1 MLHSNFA
8 ATNIRRNMTAQTQ
21 EQDFSEEMTAVAS
34 HGDKDAFA
42 RLFAHF
48 APRVKA
54 FLLKQGADQA
64 QAEELMQETMV
75 TVWQKAY
82 QFDRRKAKVSTWI
95 FTISRNRRIDRL
107 RKESRANVD
116 LTDPAL
122 VPDPLEDSETSFER
136 SENRERIERAL
147 TGLSADQTK
156 VIRLCFYSDM
166 SHSEIAE
173 KLDIPIGTV
182 KSRIRLAIAKIKAAL
197 EDS

>member
-1 MLHSNFA
+1 MLQSSFA
-8 ATNIRRNMTAQTQ
+8 AINSRRTMTAQDT
-21 EQDFSEEMTAVAS
+21 EQDFSAEMTAVAEHS
-34 HGDKDAFA
+34 DKQAFA
-42 RLFAHF
+42 RLFEHF

-122 VPDPLEDSETSFER
+122 VPDPLEDSETTVER
-136 SENRERIERAL
+136 GENRARIERAL
-147 TGLSADQTK
+147 QGLSAAQAE

-166 SHSEIAE
+166 SHSEIAA

-182 KSRIRLAIAKIKAAL
+182 KSRIRLAISKIKAAL